1 MFYCNKKNIFFC
13 KFYTHYY
20 APNYARSLCFFL
32 LGLCSDRTIMLGAEK
47 NIEIMLGLCSD
58 YARIMLGLCS
68 DYALLPAIILYT
80 AYIRIYL

>member
-1 MFYCNKKNIFFC
+1 
-13 KFYTHYY
+13 
-20 APNYARSLCFFL
+20 
-32 LGLCSDRTIMLGAEK
+32 MLGAEK